1 VLSPSASRDS
11 PVVLRIEHG
20 LYLLR
25 SFEGFALF
33 DGVVRFAFFGEAKG
47 TQLFSDKQGPKK
59 SCVPFS
65 SPFSS
70 LLGLDRCRRH
80 RVQAVTRSNH

>member
-1 VLSPSASRDS
+1 MPTNA
-11 PVVLRIEHG
+11 PA
-20 LYLLR
+20 LL
-25 SFEGFALF
+25 
-33 DGVVRFAFFGEAKG
+33 VRWQGEEKG
-47 TQLFSDKQGPKK
+47 TQLFFDKQGPKK